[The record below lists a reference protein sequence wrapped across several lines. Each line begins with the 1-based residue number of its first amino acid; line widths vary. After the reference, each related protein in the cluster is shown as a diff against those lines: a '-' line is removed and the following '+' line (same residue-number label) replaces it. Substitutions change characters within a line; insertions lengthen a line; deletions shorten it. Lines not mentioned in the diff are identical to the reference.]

1 MSGDARSL
9 RAPES
14 LLFEASR
21 PGRRGYDLPPLD
33 VPAAH
38 AADLDPRYVRD
49 DIPGFPELSEVDV
62 VRHYTRLSRLNYAID
77 LGLYPLG
84 SCSMKYNPKINE
96 KVARLP
102 GFADAHPQLPDALAQ
117 GSLRVM
123 QMLEAALCA
132 ICGMDR
138 FTLQPAAGAQ
148 GEQVGILMVRAYHR
162 SRGNPRQVVLIPDS
176 AHGTNPASAHVAGYR
191 VEQIA
196 SNARGCVD
204 VEALRRRVADDVA
217 VLMLTNPNTLG
228 VFEGEIQEVAR
239 ILHDRGALLYMDG
252 ANLNAFVG
260 RARPGDMG
268 VDVHH
273 VNLHKTFSTPHGGG
287 GPGAGPVGVRKL
299 LEPFLPAPTVE
310 PDGDRLRLSHD
321 RPQSIGRIRSFN
333 GNFGMF
339 VRAYAF
345 MLAHGPAGL
354 KAMSETAVLNANYIR
369 KRLEGTYHLPYTEPS
384 LHEVVFTDQKLEGT
398 GVKTLDVAKR
408 LMDYGFHPP
417 TIYFPLIVKG
427 ALMIEPTETESRE
440 ELDAFIEAM
449 IAIDAEARRDPE
461 MVKHAP
467 YSTPVRRLDETTAAR
482 SPVLRWTA
490 PGAAAAPKPG
500 PAEKKESVPAR

>member
-1 MSGDARSL
+1 
-9 RAPES
+9 
-14 LLFEASR
+14 
-21 PGRRGYDLPPLD
+21 
-33 VPAAH
+33 
-38 AADLDPRYVRD
+38 
-49 DIPGFPELSEVDV
+49 
-62 VRHYTRLSRLNYAID
+62 
-77 LGLYPLG
+77 
-84 SCSMKYNPKINE
+84 
-96 KVARLP
+96 
-102 GFADAHPQLPDALAQ
+102 
-117 GSLRVM
+117 
-123 QMLEAALCA
+123 
-132 ICGMDR
+132 
-138 FTLQPAAGAQ
+138 
-148 GEQVGILMVRAYHR
+148 
-162 SRGNPRQVVLIPDS
+162 LIPDS

-204 VEALRRRVADDVA
+204 VGALRRRVADDVA
-217 VLMLTNPNTLG
+217 CLMLTNPNTLG

-287 GPGAGPVGVRKL
+287 GPGAGPVGVRRL
-299 LEPFLPAPTVE
+299 LEPFLPVPTVE
-310 PDGDRLRLSHD
+310 PDGDRLRLAHD

-345 MLAHGPAGL
+345 MLAHGPEGL
-354 KAMSETAVLNANYIR
+354 KTMSETAVLNANYLR
-369 KRLEGTYHLPYTEPS
+369 KRLEGTYELPYKEPS
-384 LHEVVFTDQKLEGT
+384 LHEVVFTDQKLEAT

-440 ELDAFIEAM
+440 ELDAFVDAM
-449 IAIDAEARRDPE
+449 LAIDGEARRDPDL
-461 MVKHAP
+461 VKHAP

-482 SPVLRWTA
+482 NPVLRWS
-490 PGAAAAPKPG
+490 G
-500 PAEKKESVPAR
+500 PPAGKDPSR